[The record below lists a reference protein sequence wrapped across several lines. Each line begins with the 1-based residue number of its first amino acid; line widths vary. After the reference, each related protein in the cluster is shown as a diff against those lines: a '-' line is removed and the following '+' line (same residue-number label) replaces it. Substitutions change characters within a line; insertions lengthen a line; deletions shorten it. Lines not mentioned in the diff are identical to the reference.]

1 MGFFLDGK
9 QNYVMFHYYMGSKL
23 CKYST
28 KIKIDRSEWDLKTQR
43 PKARRGKTGEAN
55 RNITHELNEYQRAY
69 DLLKSKYKESLT
81 KEIVVMLVP
90 HRHKHNKM
98 KTLCSGNCLMSGK
111 TL

>member
-43 PKARRGKTGEAN
+43 PKARRGKTGESN
-55 RNITHELNEYQRAY
+55 RNITHELNEYQRA
-69 DLLKSKYKESLT
+69 
-81 KEIVVMLVP
+81 
-90 HRHKHNKM
+90 
-98 KTLCSGNCLMSGK
+98 
-111 TL
+111 